1 MKNEKIRQSFVFFG
15 RVQGVG
21 FRYKLYHLAE
31 RYGVTGWVRN
41 EYDGSV
47 TAEMQGQS
55 LALDMIVQ
63 SLQNDRYIEITEIR
77 KKDMPLREDERRFGI
92 LS

>member
-1 MKNEKIRQSFVFFG
+1 MSNEKIRQLFCFYG

-47 TAEMQGQS
+47 TAEMQGQT
-55 LALDMIVQ
+55 LALDMI
-63 SLQNDRYIEITEIR
+63 LQALENDRYIEITEVRR
-77 KKDMPLREDERRFGI
+77 KNLPLKEEERSFCI
-92 LS
+92 VS

>member
-1 MKNEKIRQSFVFFG
+1 MAEKKIRQQFCFYG

-31 RYGVTGWVRN
+31 RYSVTGWVRN

-47 TAEMQGQS
+47 MAEMQGQL
-55 LALDMIVQ
+55 LALEMIVQ
-63 SLQNDRYIEITEIR
+63 ALENDRYIEITDIR
-77 KKDMPLREDERRFGI
+77 KKEQPLREDERRFGI
-92 LS
+92 VH